1 MLEHNDNKSKFK
13 GRNKNKNFPT
23 LFSLI
28 QLKQKISLDI
38 LFQKVQL

>member
-13 GRNKNKNFPT
+13 GCNKNKNFPT
-23 LFSLI
+23 
-28 QLKQKISLDI
+28 LKQKISLDI